1 MKRRRTFILCISL
14 LLAGSAGFAQAPKSD
29 SVPVFKD
36 RYGLRLGV
44 DALKLART
52 FYEEDYRGLELT
64 GDYRLSK
71 KYYAAAEVGNE
82 SKTTVED
89 NINFT
94 TKGSYLKIGF
104 DYNAHT
110 NWLDLEN
117 MIYIGLRY
125 GFSTFQQELNSYRVY
140 NPNPYWGEDDVSIS
154 GAEYKGLT
162 AHWAEAVVGIK
173 AQVFRDVFV
182 GFSFRMNRLLSS
194 KEPDGFENLHI
205 PGYNRV
211 YSAEFGVGM
220 NYTVSYFIPLYKKDK
235 SKAGKSDGK
244 KPKRETDANP

>member
-1 MKRRRTFILCISL
+1 MLGALGFSQTPKADSL
-14 LLAGSAGFAQAPKSD
+14 
-29 SVPVFKD
+29 PVRKD

-44 DALKLART
+44 DLMKLART

-64 GDYRLSK
+64 GDYRLTK
-71 KYYAAAEVGNE
+71 RYFAAAEVGNE

-89 NINFT
+89 NLNFT
-94 TKGSYLKIGF
+94 TKGSYIKIGF

-117 MIYIGLRY
+117 MVYVGLRY
-125 GFSTFQQELNSYRVY
+125 GFSTFSQELNSYRVY
-140 NPNPYWGEDDVSIS
+140 NPNPYWDEDDQTVV
-154 GAEYKGLT
+154 GTEFNGLT

-182 GFSFRMNRLLSS
+182 GFSFRMNRLLSN
-194 KEPDGFENLHI
+194 KEPKGFENLHI

-220 NYTVSYFIPLYKKDK
+220 NYTVSYFIPLYKKDRLK
-235 SKAGKSDGK
+235 GGISEGKDK
-244 KPKRETDANP
+244 KN

>member
-1 MKRRRTFILCISL
+1 MRLRRTYRLCISL
-14 LLAGSAGFAQAPKSD
+14 LLLAATGFAQGPKAD
-29 SVPVFKD
+29 SLPVQKD

-44 DALKLART
+44 DLLKLART
-52 FYEEDYRGLELT
+52 FYEKDYRGLELT

-71 KYYAAAEVGNE
+71 RYYAAAEVGNE
-82 SKTTVED
+82 NKTTVED
-89 NINFT
+89 NLNFT

-110 NWLDLEN
+110 NWLNLEN

-125 GFSTFQQELNSYRVY
+125 GVSTFKQELNSYRVY
-140 NPNPYWGEDDVSIS
+140 NPNPYWGEDDESTV
-154 GAEYKGLT
+154 GAEYKGLS
-162 AHWAEAVVGIK
+162 AQWAEAVVGIK

-182 GFSFRMNRLLSS
+182 GFSFRMNRLFSN
-194 KEPDGFENLHI
+194 KEPNGFENLYI

-235 SKAGKSDGK
+235 VRAAK
-244 KPKRETDANP
+244 KEGAKDKKN